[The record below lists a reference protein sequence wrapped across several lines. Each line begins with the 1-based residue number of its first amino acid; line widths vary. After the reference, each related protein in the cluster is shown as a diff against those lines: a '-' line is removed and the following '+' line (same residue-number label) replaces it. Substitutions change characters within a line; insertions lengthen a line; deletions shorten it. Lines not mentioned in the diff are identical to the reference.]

1 MSKFRSQLILYSVI
15 FFGTIFIIEWNFEG
29 ISKAYKVFLPKEHKQ
44 QERIDLPLTAEEDY
58 AQVAKKLEEFY
69 LSKKYEKIMQ
79 LTKGRKEIV
88 SLSYRALAIM
98 ESDISY
104 GTLLEAIQIMQRV
117 ITDPN
122 LPRQMATRLAKSLGD
137 PENTGVSAEENLKA
151 YQEIVSEL
159 DIASKPFAITIRKN
173 LEKQVAETNTD
184 SEK

>member
-1 MSKFRSQLILYSVI
+1 
-15 FFGTIFIIEWNFEG
+15 
-29 ISKAYKVFLPKEHKQ
+29 
-44 QERIDLPLTAEEDY
+44 
-58 AQVAKKLEEFY
+58 
-69 LSKKYEKIMQ
+69 MQ